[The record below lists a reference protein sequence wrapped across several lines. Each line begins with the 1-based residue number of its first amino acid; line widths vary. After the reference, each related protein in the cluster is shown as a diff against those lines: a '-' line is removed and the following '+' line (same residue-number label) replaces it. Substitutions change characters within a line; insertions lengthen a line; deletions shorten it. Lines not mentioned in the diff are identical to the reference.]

1 MSKFVAKFSNKIDE
15 SNRMLAP
22 NTIQL
27 QKDKQLW
34 DVMKSGPEV
43 GLSTPLVMAA
53 RAKWNSCLV
62 NKGVS
67 NVVVSAAMHQ
77 LWLFDL

>member
-1 MSKFVAKFSNKIDE
+1 MAKFNNKIDE

-34 DVMKSGPEV
+34 DAMKSGPEV
-43 GLSTPLVMAA
+43 GLSTLLVMAA
-53 RAKWNSCLV
+53 RAKWNSCLD